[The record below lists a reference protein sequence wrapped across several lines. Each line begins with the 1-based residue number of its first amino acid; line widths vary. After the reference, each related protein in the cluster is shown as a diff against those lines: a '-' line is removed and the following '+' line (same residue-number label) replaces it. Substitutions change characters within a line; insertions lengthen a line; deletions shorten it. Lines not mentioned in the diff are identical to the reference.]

1 LLDVLG
7 KRIDDGAFVITFV
20 CPEEPVVNER
30 VDLAMVKFDR
40 KTAVAGPDAV
50 PRQRRI
56 RPAAVFRLASV
67 LMAILSVVCST
78 LPMFSVTSLQ
88 CYCTRLG

>member
-7 KRIDDGAFVITFV
+7 KRIDHGAFVITFV

-40 KTAVAGPDAV
+40 KTAVAGPTS
-50 PRQRRI
+50 
-56 RPAAVFRLASV
+56 RPATTHSACGGFPCNNGLCR
-67 LMAILSVVCST
+67 
-78 LPMFSVTSLQ
+78 
-88 CYCTRLG
+88 